1 MKHATKRGMDYSP
14 VRFHVASKSKSKHMK
29 KVNYFLAALLGLS
42 IQFASAQVKKG
53 SVLIK
58 NATVLTI
65 TEGTLENSDVLVQ
78 DGIIKKVGQN
88 LNAPNGVTTIDATG
102 KYLMPGIIDA
112 HSHLGLDVVNEA
124 TSPIVAEVRMKDMV
138 NPFEVGIY
146 RALAGGVTISHAM
159 HGSANV
165 IGGQNATL
173 KHRWGSTDPADII
186 MQDAPRTI
194 KFALGENPTRVHGRG
209 NGIQPRTRM
218 GVEAILRNGFNEAIQ
233 YKKAWDKYNA
243 ESSQKG
249 STALPPVHNERL
261 QILSDILEGKIIIH
275 CHSYRADEIY
285 MLINVARDFGITKLV
300 FQHTN
305 EGFKVAPE
313 IAEYTMGAS
322 VFADWW
328 AYKFE
333 VYYSTAYN
341 AAILTENGAITSINS
356 DDAELIRH
364 LYHEAAK
371 TQRYGGMTDEQAL
384 SMITINPAKQ
394 LGISDKVGSIEEGK
408 QADLVIFEGHPLSSY
423 AIPQMTFVDG
433 VKYFDIKEDA
443 DDQRMKVSPTEMVEP
458 VMLSEGHIDRCM
470 QDTEELFA
478 VTKELFLFHHMH

>member
-1 MKHATKRGMDYSP
+1 
-14 VRFHVASKSKSKHMK
+14 MK
-29 KVNYFLAALLGLS
+29 KLTYILAAFLGLGMN
-42 IQFASAQVKKG
+42 ITSAQTPKG

-58 NATVLTI
+58 NATVLTV
-65 TEGTLENSDVLVQ
+65 TKGSYENTDVLVQ
-78 DGIIKKVGQN
+78 DGIIKQVGKN
-88 LNAPNGVTTIDATG
+88 LSAPSGVQTIDATG
-102 KYLMPGIIDA
+102 KYVMPGIIDA
-112 HSHLGLDVVNEA
+112 HSHVALDVVNEGSA
-124 TSPIVAEVRMKDMV
+124 PITSEVRMKDMV
-138 NPFEVGIY
+138 NPYEIGIY
-146 RALAGGVTISHAM
+146 RALAGGVTVSHAM

-218 GVEAILRNGFNEAIQ
+218 GVEAVIRNGFNEAIQ
-233 YKKAWDKYNA
+233 YKKAWESYN
-243 ESSQKG
+243 SSKTQKG
-249 STALPPVHNERL
+249 STATPPAYSERL
-261 QILSDILEGKIIIH
+261 QTLADILDGKIIIH

-285 MLINVARDFGITKLV
+285 MLINVARDFGIKKLV

-333 VYYSTAYN
+333 VYYSTAFN
-341 AAILTENGAITSINS
+341 AAILQRNGAITSINS
-356 DDAELIRH
+356 DSAELIRH

-371 TQRYGGMTDEQAL
+371 TQRYGGLTDDEAL
-384 SMITINPAKQ
+384 AMITINPAKQ
-394 LGISDKVGSIEEGK
+394 LGIDDKVGSIEVGK
-408 QADLVIFEGHPLSSY
+408 QADLVIFDHHPLSVY
-423 AIPQMTFVDG
+423 TVPQMTFVDG
-433 VKYFDIKEDA
+433 VKYFDIKEDQ
-443 DDQRMKVSPTEMVEP
+443 DDQRQFVSATEMVEP
-458 VMLSEGHIDRCM
+458 VYLFSKVNEHKCM
-470 QDTEELFA
+470 QDMDSFFEAFEGAFLEE
-478 VTKELFLFHHMH
+478 KH

>member
-1 MKHATKRGMDYSP
+1 
-14 VRFHVASKSKSKHMK
+14 MK
-29 KVNYFLAALLGLS
+29 KLNYFLTALLGLS
-42 IQFASAQVKKG
+42 MQFAFAQTPKG

-58 NATVLTI
+58 NATVLTV
-65 TEGTLENSDVLVQ
+65 TNGTLENTDVLVQ
-78 DGIIKKVGQN
+78 DGIIKQIAQN
-88 LNAPNGVTTIDATG
+88 INAPSGVQSIDASG
-102 KYLMPGIIDA
+102 KYVMPGIIDA
-112 HSHLGLDVVNEA
+112 HSHVALDVVNEA
-124 TSPIVAEVRMKDMV
+124 TNPIVAEVRMKDVV
-138 NPFEVGIY
+138 NPYEIGIY

-209 NGIQPRTRM
+209 NGIQPRSRM
-218 GVEAILRNGFNEAIQ
+218 GVEAILRNGFSEALQ
-233 YKKAWDKYNA
+233 YKKAWETYTAAK
-243 ESSQKG
+243 SQKG
-249 STALPPVHNERL
+249 NTMVAPEYNERL
-261 QILSDILEGKIIIH
+261 QTLVDILDGKIIIH

-285 MLINVARDFGITKLV
+285 MLINVARDFGISKLV

-333 VYYSTAYN
+333 VYYSTAFN
-341 AAILTENGAITSINS
+341 AAILQKNGALTSINS
-356 DDAELIRH
+356 DSAELIRH

-371 TQRYGGMTDEQAL
+371 TQRYGGLTDDEAL
-384 SMITINPAKQ
+384 AMITINPAKQ
-394 LGISDKVGSIEEGK
+394 LGIDDKVGSLEVGK
-408 QADLVIFEGHPLSSY
+408 QADIAIFEGHPLSSY
-423 AIPQMTFVDG
+423 AVPQMTFVDG
-433 VKYFDIKEDA
+433 VKYFDIKEDK
-443 DDQRMKVSPTEMVEP
+443 DDQRQRVSATEMVEP
-458 VMLSEGHIDRCM
+458 IFLGHENHRCM
-470 QDTEELFA
+470 QDTEHLFETA
-478 VTKELFLFHHMH
+478 NALFHTEH